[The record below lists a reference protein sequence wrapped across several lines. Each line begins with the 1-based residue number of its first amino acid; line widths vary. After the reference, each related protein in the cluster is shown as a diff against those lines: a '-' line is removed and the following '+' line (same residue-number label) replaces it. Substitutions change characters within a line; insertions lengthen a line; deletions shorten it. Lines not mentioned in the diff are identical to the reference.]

1 MLGQAFTLPQY
12 QSRESSR
19 RSHMGRQSPS
29 PRASP
34 LRSFLLPCQ
43 PAGAFSPHPFP
54 SFQRSSTYSPSN
66 PFCRRRLV
74 PISVSPARRL
84 DYAETPYGAEI
95 RWIRDMARELMDWI
109 ADKREYDTLVNICF
123 WAALVVFISTIYGI
137 GTSTYTSSVG
147 QETERVMFKGLKW
160 RDEYQNH
167 LDDIWGADTFL

>member
-1 MLGQAFTLPQY
+1 
-12 QSRESSR
+12 
-19 RSHMGRQSPS
+19 
-29 PRASP
+29 
-34 LRSFLLPCQ
+34 
-43 PAGAFSPHPFP
+43 
-54 SFQRSSTYSPSN
+54 
-66 PFCRRRLV
+66 
-74 PISVSPARRL
+74 
-84 DYAETPYGAEI
+84 
-95 RWIRDMARELMDWI
+95 MDWI